1 MDIRLGKKHK
11 ARWGSIAW
19 LTIVCGIATAVVY
32 LPFGLVELI
41 KAIVGV
47 IA

>member
-41 KAIVGV
+41 KAILGV